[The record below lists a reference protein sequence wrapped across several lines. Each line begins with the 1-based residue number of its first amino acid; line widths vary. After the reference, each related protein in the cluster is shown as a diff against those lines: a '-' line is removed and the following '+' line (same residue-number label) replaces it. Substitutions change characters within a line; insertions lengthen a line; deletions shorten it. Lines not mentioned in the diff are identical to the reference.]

1 MKLLFIITGIC
12 LLLSLLKDRKKTLE
26 GLKKGLFMFIKILPT
41 IISVVIIVSIIL
53 YLIPEQ
59 KLASWF
65 GQESGVM
72 GYIAAALV
80 GSVSLIQG
88 FIAYPLAGVLVEA
101 GVGYPVIAIFIT
113 TLMMVGIMTIPV
125 EARYFGMKVALMRNS
140 LAFVFALVVG
150 LTMGV
155 LWILF

>member
-1 MKLLFIITGIC
+1 MKILFIITGIC
-12 LLLSLLKDRKKTLE
+12 LLLSFLKDRNKTVE
-26 GLKKGLFMFIKILPT
+26 GLKKGITMFLNILPT

-59 KLASWF
+59 KLTSWF
-65 GQESGVM
+65 DQESGVS

-125 EARYFGMKVALMRNS
+125 EARYFGMKIALVRNS
-140 LAFVFALVVG
+140 LAFVFALAVG

-155 LWILF
+155 LWSLF

>member
-1 MKLLFIITGIC
+1 M
-12 LLLSLLKDRKKTLE
+12 
-26 GLKKGLFMFIKILPT
+26 KKGLFMFLKILPT

-59 KLASWF
+59 KLTSWF

-125 EARYFGMKVALMRNS
+125 EARYFGMKVALVRNS
-140 LAFVFALVVG
+140 LAFVFALAVG

-155 LWILF
+155 

>member
-1 MKLLFIITGIC
+1 M
-12 LLLSLLKDRKKTLE
+12 LLSFLKDRKKTLE
-26 GLKKGLFMFIKILPT
+26 GLKKGLFMFLKILPT
-41 IISVVIIVSIIL
+41 IISVVIIVSVML

-59 KLASWF
+59 KLTSWF
-65 GQESGVM
+65 GQESGVT

-113 TLMMVGIMTIPV
+113 TLMMVGIMTIPI
-125 EARYFGMKVALMRNS
+125 EARYFGMKIALVRNS
-140 LAFVFALVVG
+140 LAFVFALAVG

-155 LWILF
+155 LWNLF

>member
-1 MKLLFIITGIC
+1 MKLLVIITGIC
-12 LLLSLLKDRKKTLE
+12 LLLSFVKDRNKTME
-26 GLKKGLFMFIKILPT
+26 GLKKGLFMFLKILPT
-41 IISVVIIVSIIL
+41 IISVVIIVSVML

-59 KLASWF
+59 KLTSWF
-65 GQESGVM
+65 GQESGAM

-101 GVGYPVIAIFIT
+101 GVGHPVIAIFIT

-125 EARYFGMKVALMRNS
+125 EARYFGMSVTVVRNS
-140 LAFVFALVVG
+140 LAFVFAVVVG

-155 LWILF
+155 LWSLF

>member
-1 MKLLFIITGIC
+1 M
-12 LLLSLLKDRKKTLE
+12 
-26 GLKKGLFMFIKILPT
+26 KKGLFMFLKILPT
-41 IISVVIIVSIIL
+41 IISVVIIVSVML

-59 KLASWF
+59 KLTSWF
-65 GQESGVM
+65 GQESGVT

-113 TLMMVGIMTIPV
+113 TLMMVGIMTIPI
-125 EARYFGMKVALMRNS
+125 EARYFGMKIALVRNS
-140 LAFVFALVVG
+140 LAFVFALAVG

-155 LWILF
+155 LWNLF